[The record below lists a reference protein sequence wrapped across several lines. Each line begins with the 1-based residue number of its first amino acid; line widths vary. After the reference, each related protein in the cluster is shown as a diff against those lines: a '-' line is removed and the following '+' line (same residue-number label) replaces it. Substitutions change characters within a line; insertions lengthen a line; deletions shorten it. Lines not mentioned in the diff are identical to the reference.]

1 MQFRI
6 VDLARAMTAHWR
18 AMRDESA
25 NRRLKIEAHDASRVE
40 WSIYIPLPRDA
51 RINEAE
57 VSLQLEF
64 PENVYVPHDGWD
76 QIQVLARL
84 SSPDEESPE
93 KEPMTLD
100 GLRRSALGVAR
111 RLKLLRESIPR
122 VAVAH
127 SLNPMPVAP
136 SLARDLERV
145 LEEGAALLAH
155 ARSTLG
161 AHRPGD
167 SSDLS
172 RERALADEF
181 LSGQLL
187 ELLTVAEETCA
198 RMLAPAG
205 LPEYRAVAQKLR
217 DRVARALATELRER
231 ERRGE
236 MLPDGEDL
244 EALSLFLDRAAQLK
258 KHFQEVLFLEPS
270 VKMIDE
276 AVRNWVGISGAA
288 TAFIIY
294 FGLQA
299 LQTSA
304 AAGLGLWTLMTV
316 GAVAYA
322 LKDRAKEL
330 TRQWL
335 SGKLSHLY
343 ANRLMVL
350 REPSKLDRARTVV
363 MRARESIAQER
374 ITRVDP
380 LNPGS
385 GAVQRLVTLQYRQ
398 RARVMRLKGQSAGAF
413 ERLKI
418 VFRYDLA
425 PILTRLD
432 DSPKRVPVPSAK
444 GVRFADAPR
453 LYRVPLT
460 LLVETPAGAERRDA
474 VIVLNRRGIVRIVA
488 EGGALSPAP
497 EAELPELDDNSGEL
511 LPQP

>member
-1 MQFRI
+1 M
-6 VDLARAMTAHWR
+6 A
-18 AMRDESA
+18 DESA

-40 WSIYIPLPRDA
+40 WSMYIPLPRD
-51 RINEAE
+51 REISEAE
-57 VSLQLEF
+57 VSFRLEF
-64 PENVYVPHDGWD
+64 PENVYVPHDGWEQL
-76 QIQVLARL
+76 QILARL
-84 SSPDEESPE
+84 SSPDEESAAPE
-93 KEPMTLD
+93 PLTVD

-122 VAVAH
+122 AAVAH
-127 SLNPMPVAP
+127 SLNPIPVAP
-136 SLARDLERV
+136 SLAGELEHILDQAV
-145 LEEGAALLAH
+145 GTLGH
-155 ARSTLG
+155 ARAIFGPRADDPPELG
-161 AHRPGD
+161 
-167 SSDLS
+167 

-205 LPEYRAVAQKLR
+205 LPGYRAVAQKLR
-217 DRVARALATELRER
+217 GRVADTLSAELHER

-236 MLPDGEDL
+236 MLPDGEDV
-244 EALSLFLDRAAQLK
+244 EALALFLDRAAQLK
-258 KHFQEVLFLEPS
+258 KHFQEVLFLEPET
-270 VKMIDE
+270 KMIDE
-276 AVRNWVGISGAA
+276 ALRNWVGLSGAA

-335 SGKLSHLY
+335 AGKLSHLY
-343 ANRLMVL
+343 ANRVLAL
-350 REPSKLDRARTVV
+350 REPQKFERSRNIVL
-363 MRARESIAQER
+363 RARESMAQA
-374 ITRVDP
+374 RVARPDP

-385 GAVQRLVTLQYRQ
+385 GAVQRVVTLDYRQ
-398 RARVMRLKGQSAGAF
+398 RARVTRLKGESAPAF

-432 DSPKRVPVPSAK
+432 DSVKRVPVPAGE

-453 LYRVPLT
+453 LYRVPLS
-460 LLVETPAGAERRDA
+460 LRVSTPAGVEKREAL
-474 VIVLNRRGIVRIVA
+474 IVLNRRGIARIVPEGTAQPVPPA
-488 EGGALSPAP
+488 EP
-497 EAELPELDDNSGEL
+497 ELPELDDNGVEL
-511 LPQP
+511 LPQA

>member
-1 MQFRI
+1 M
-6 VDLARAMTAHWR
+6 A
-18 AMRDESA
+18 DESA

-40 WSIYIPLPRDA
+40 WSMYIPLPRH
-51 RINEAE
+51 REISEAE
-57 VSLQLEF
+57 VSFRLEF
-64 PENVYVPHDGWD
+64 PENVYVPHDGWEQL
-76 QIQVLARL
+76 QILARL
-84 SSPDEESPE
+84 SSPDEESAAPE
-93 KEPMTLD
+93 SLSVD

-122 VAVAH
+122 AAVAH

-136 SLARDLERV
+136 SLARELEHILDQAV
-145 LEEGAALLAH
+145 ATLGH
-155 ARSTLG
+155 ARATFGPRANDPPEL
-161 AHRPGD
+161 A
-167 SSDLS
+167 
-172 RERALADEF
+172 RERTLADEF

-205 LPEYRAVAQKLR
+205 LPGYRAVAQKLR
-217 DRVARALATELRER
+217 GRVADALAAELRER

-236 MLPDGEDL
+236 MLPDGEDV
-244 EALSLFLDRAAQLK
+244 EALALFLDRAAQLK
-258 KHFQEVLFLEPS
+258 KHFQEVLFLEPET
-270 VKMIDE
+270 KMIDE
-276 AVRNWVGISGAA
+276 AVRNWVGLSGAA
-288 TAFIIY
+288 TAFVIY

-330 TRQWL
+330 TRGWL
-335 SGKLSHLY
+335 AGKLSHLY
-343 ANRLMVL
+343 ANRVLAL
-350 REPSKLDRARTVV
+350 REPQKFDRSRNVV
-363 MRARESIAQER
+363 LRARESLAQA
-374 ITRVDP
+374 RVARPDP

-385 GAVQRLVTLQYRQ
+385 GAVQRVVTLDYRQ
-398 RARVMRLKGQSAGAF
+398 RARLTGLKGPSAAAF

-432 DSPKRVPVPSAK
+432 DSVKRVPVPDGA
-444 GVRFADAPR
+444 GIRFADAPR

-460 LLVETPAGAERRDA
+460 LRVATPAGVEKRE
-474 VIVLNRRGIVRIVA
+474 VLIVLNRRGIARIVPEGTAQPVPSA
-488 EGGALSPAP
+488 EL
-497 EAELPELDDNSGEL
+497 ELPELDDDGAEL
-511 LPQP
+511 LPQT

>member
-1 MQFRI
+1 
-6 VDLARAMTAHWR
+6 
-18 AMRDESA
+18 MRDESA

-40 WSIYIPLPRDA
+40 WSIYIPLPRG
-51 RINEAE
+51 REINEAE
-57 VSLQLEF
+57 VSLRLEF
-64 PENVYVPHDGWD
+64 PENAYVPHDGWEQL
-76 QIQVLARL
+76 QILARL
-84 SSPDEESPE
+84 SSPDEDVPAT
-93 KEPMTLD
+93 EPMTAD

-136 SLARDLERV
+136 SLLKDLDRILDQAIAGLEQARKGLS
-145 LEEGAALLAH
+145 A
-155 ARSTLG
+155 
-161 AHRPGD
+161 PQGD
-167 SSDLS
+167 DPPQLS
-172 RERALADEF
+172 RERVLADEF

-205 LPEYRAVAQKLR
+205 LPGYRAVAQKLGQR
-217 DRVARALATELRER
+217 IAEALASELRVR
-231 ERRGE
+231 ESKGE
-236 MLPDGEDL
+236 MLPDGEDV
-244 EALSLFLDRAAQLK
+244 EALALFLDRAAQLK
-258 KHFQEVLFLEPS
+258 KHFQEVLFLEPQTR
-270 VKMIDE
+270 MLDE
-276 AVRNWVGISGAA
+276 ALRNWVGLSGAA
-288 TAFIIY
+288 TAFVIY

-335 SGKLSHLY
+335 
-343 ANRLMVL
+343 AQARVA
-350 REPSKLDRARTVV
+350 RA
-363 MRARESIAQER
+363 
-374 ITRVDP
+374 DP

-385 GAVQRLVTLQYRQ
+385 GAVQRVVTLDYKQ
-398 RARVMRLKGQSAGAF
+398 RARVTRLKGPDAETF

-432 DSPKRVPVPSAK
+432 DSVKRVPVQAGP

-453 LYRVPLT
+453 LYRVPLS
-460 LLVETPAGAERRDA
+460 LLVSTPAGDEQREA
-474 VIVLNRRGIVRIVA
+474 VIVLNRRGIARIVPEGAPLPFVPA
-488 EGGALSPAP
+488 EV
-497 EAELPELDDNSGEL
+497 ELPDLDD
-511 LPQP
+511 

>member
-1 MQFRI
+1 MS
-6 VDLARAMTAHWR
+6 
-18 AMRDESA
+18 DESA

-40 WSIYIPLPRDA
+40 WSMYIPLPRD
-51 RINEAE
+51 REISEAE
-57 VSLQLEF
+57 VSFRLEF
-64 PENVYVPHDGWD
+64 PENIYVPHDGWEQL
-76 QIQVLARL
+76 QILARL
-84 SSPDEESPE
+84 SSPDEESFAPE
-93 KEPMTLD
+93 PLTVD

-136 SLARDLERV
+136 SLAKELGRILDQAV
-145 LEEGAALLAH
+145 A
-155 ARSTLG
+155 TLG
-161 AHRPGD
+161 QARAMLVGPRAD
-167 SSDLS
+167 DAPELA

-205 LPEYRAVAQKLR
+205 LPGYRAVAQKLR
-217 DRVARALATELRER
+217 GRVADALAEELRHR
-231 ERRGE
+231 ERKGE
-236 MLPDGEDL
+236 MLPDGEDV
-244 EALSLFLDRAAQLK
+244 EALALFLDRAAQLK
-258 KHFQEVLFLEPS
+258 KHFQEVLFLEPET
-270 VKMIDE
+270 KMIDE
-276 AVRNWVGISGAA
+276 AVRNWVGLSGAA

-335 SGKLSHLY
+335 AGKLSHLY
-343 ANRLMVL
+343 ANRVLAL
-350 REPSKLDRARTVV
+350 REPQKFERTRNVV
-363 MRARESIAQER
+363 LRARESIAQSR
-374 ITRVDP
+374 LAMPDP

-385 GAVQRLVTLQYRQ
+385 GAVQRVVTLDYRQ
-398 RARVMRLKGQSAGAF
+398 RARVTRLKGPSAPAF

-432 DSPKRVPVPSAK
+432 DSVKRVPVPAGA

-453 LYRVPLT
+453 LYQVPLT
-460 LLVETPAGAERRDA
+460 LQVATSAGVERREA
-474 VIVLNRRGIVRIVA
+474 LIVLNRRGIARIVP
-488 EGGALSPAP
+488 EGTAQPAP
-497 EAELPELDDNSGEL
+497 PAELELPELDDNGAEL
-511 LPQP
+511 LPQT

>member
-1 MQFRI
+1 M
-6 VDLARAMTAHWR
+6 A
-18 AMRDESA
+18 DESA

-40 WSIYIPLPRDA
+40 WSLYIPLPRG
-51 RINEAE
+51 REISEAE
-57 VSLQLEF
+57 VSFRLEF
-64 PENVYVPHDGWD
+64 PENVYVPHDGWEQL
-76 QIQVLARL
+76 QILARL
-84 SSPDEESPE
+84 SSPDEESEAPE
-93 KEPMTLD
+93 PLTVD

-122 VAVAH
+122 AAVAH

-136 SLARDLERV
+136 SLARELERILDQAV
-145 LEEGAALLAH
+145 AALAN
-155 ARSTLG
+155 ARATLVF
-161 AHRPGD
+161 ARPGD
-167 SSDLS
+167 PPELV
-172 RERALADEF
+172 RERLLADEF

-205 LPEYRAVAQKLR
+205 LPGYRAVAQKLR
-217 DRVARALATELRER
+217 GRVAEALAIELRER
-231 ERRGE
+231 ELRSE
-236 MLPDGEDL
+236 MLPDGEDV
-244 EALSLFLDRAAQLK
+244 EALALFLDRAAQLK
-258 KHFQEVLFLEPS
+258 KHFQEVLFLEPET
-270 VKMIDE
+270 KMVDE
-276 AVRNWVGISGAA
+276 ALRNWVGLSGAA

-335 SGKLSHLY
+335 AGKLSHLY
-343 ANRLMVL
+343 ANRVLAL
-350 REPSKLDRARTVV
+350 REPSRLARARDVV
-363 MRARESIAQER
+363 LRARESLAQA
-374 ITRVDP
+374 RVAHPDP

-385 GAVQRLVTLQYRQ
+385 GAVQRLVTLEYRQ
-398 RARVMRLKGQSAGAF
+398 RARVTSLKGPSASAF

-432 DSPKRVPVPSAK
+432 DSVKRVPVPAGS

-460 LLVETPAGAERRDA
+460 LHVATAAGVEKREAL
-474 VIVLNRRGIVRIVA
+474 IVLNRRGIARIVP
-488 EGGALSPAP
+488 EGTAQPVPPA
-497 EAELPELDDNSGEL
+497 EAELPELDDNGAEL
-511 LPQP
+511 LPQT